1 VASVSVVGLRS
12 QIKEIL
18 RVLASQGLER
28 GRDHVAAIGLIGWR
42 DPRAAKFRAFG
53 SGSALMWPTGVRYNE
68 HAISIGEDTLIGPN
82 VVLSAG
88 MAPGQELLSDRIIEI
103 GSRTLI
109 GRGSHIVGHWHIE
122 IGDDIQTGPNVY
134 ITDQNHGYQD
144 LDRPIGAQDPIEAAV
159 KIGSGS
165 WLGANVVVLPGSDIG
180 EHCVVAAG
188 AVVRGVFPDRVVIAG
203 VPAKVVRRYV
213 AGEGWGAP

>member
-1 VASVSVVGLRS
+1 MAIVTVVGIVANARES
-12 QIKEIL
+12 L
-18 RVLASQGLER
+18 RVLASQGLEA
-28 GRDHVAAIGLIGWR
+28 GRDRVAKIGLIGWR
-42 DPRAAKFRAFG
+42 DRRASRFRAFG
-53 SGSALMWPTGVRYNE
+53 RGSALMWPTGVRYNE

-88 MAPGQELLSDRIIEI
+88 MAPGQTLLSDRIIEI

-109 GRGSHIVGHWHIE
+109 GRGSHIIGHWHIE

-134 ITDQNHGYQD
+134 ITDQNHGYED
-144 LDRPIGAQDPIEAAV
+144 LALPIGAQEPTEAAV

-180 EHCVVAAG
+180 AHCVVAAG

-203 VPAKVVRRYV
+203 VPAKVVRRHLD
-213 AGEGWGAP
+213 GQGWGAP

>member
-1 VASVSVVGLRS
+1 MASVSVVGLRS

-103 GSRTLI
+103 G
-109 GRGSHIVGHWHIE
+109 
-122 IGDDIQTGPNVY
+122 DDIQTGPNVY